1 MFRLSLGT
9 LDPCAQSECEM
20 NQRAEL
26 GGSGT
31 ALLIP
36 AESDY
41 YQALLFPH
49 QCLIDSPAGVN
60 VRCHRYRYWFDEG
73 LS

>member
-1 MFRLSLGT
+1 
-9 LDPCAQSECEM
+9 M
-20 NQRAEL
+20 NQRAEW